1 LPAGGKGFEQKIFP
15 IDMQILRNP
24 HLQLACLVY
33 DSHGANF
40 QTYIRKDRMEIALV
54 FLCTATL
61 VFGAA
66 GIAKAISIRFKDL
79 ESPTG
84 TEPVPVF
91 MLGLDLSWLVGLR
104 KQALLLQDIFR
115 RIEINHFLMTFL
127 CVFVGMLTGLLL
139 SETVVTTFL
148 PSTQTLLPKNGMVL
162 LTYP

>member
-1 LPAGGKGFEQKIFP
+1 
-15 IDMQILRNP
+15 
-24 HLQLACLVY
+24 
-33 DSHGANF
+33 
-40 QTYIRKDRMEIALV
+40 MEIALV